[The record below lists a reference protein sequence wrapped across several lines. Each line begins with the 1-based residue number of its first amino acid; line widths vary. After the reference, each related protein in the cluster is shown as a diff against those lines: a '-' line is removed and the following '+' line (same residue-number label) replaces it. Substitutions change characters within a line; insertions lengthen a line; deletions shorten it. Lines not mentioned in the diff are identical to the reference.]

1 MNKVFIVIL
10 NWNKPKLTIDCVQSV
25 LKSRVQGV
33 ECKIVIV
40 DNGSTDNSLEE
51 FRKLISNKKFQ
62 IKVVGTG
69 SNLGFAGGNNFG
81 IKYALENGA
90 THVLV
95 LNNDTLVDGGLV
107 SEMMK
112 TMEFD
117 PGIGIVSPK
126 IYFAK
131 GFEFHKDRY
140 KKNQL
145 GKVLWYA
152 GGKMDWKNVIGTN
165 RGVDEVDKGQYQRLS
180 EIDFA
185 TGACMMAR
193 VKALKEV
200 GLFDE
205 KYFMYLEDADLS
217 QRIKTKGWK
226 VVYEPKAKLWHKV
239 AQSSG
244 IGSNL
249 NDYYI
254 SRNRL
259 LFGFKFASLRTKI
272 ALLRESLRIF
282 IYGRHWQAVG
292 VRDFYLRKFGKG
304 SWQ

>member
-117 PGIGIVSPK
+117 PGIGI
-126 IYFAK
+126 
-131 GFEFHKDRY
+131 
-140 KKNQL
+140 
-145 GKVLWYA
+145 
-152 GGKMDWKNVIGTN
+152 
-165 RGVDEVDKGQYQRLS
+165 
-180 EIDFA
+180 
-185 TGACMMAR
+185 
-193 VKALKEV
+193 
-200 GLFDE
+200 
-205 KYFMYLEDADLS
+205 
-217 QRIKTKGWK
+217 
-226 VVYEPKAKLWHKV
+226 
-239 AQSSG
+239 
-244 IGSNL
+244 
-249 NDYYI
+249 
-254 SRNRL
+254 
-259 LFGFKFASLRTKI
+259 
-272 ALLRESLRIF
+272 
-282 IYGRHWQAVG
+282 
-292 VRDFYLRKFGKG
+292 
-304 SWQ
+304 